1 MRLCTR
7 RPQVRRTWT
16 VELRPQQ
23 GGTVLYCALCAPRGR
38 ALAASAARPAVLSHL
53 AHHAR
58 RDVLPPHL
66 RTCQCH
72 ERGCRWHPRHRGCA
86 GPVLLVLAR
95 ERGGRLWRLAD
106 VCAACA
112 GATPGSAIVPDTAI
126 ASTPASPVAGPGSAG
141 AKRARLPGGAA
152 PAHRVRDMLSYLAT
166 ALPPDM
172 SAEGRLLALQCAL
185 RSNTSGQVHLAA
197 GLLRGMRLA
206 RDLALWDELED
217 ARWLRRL
224 PHPTEQTE
232 QRTAAAQLLDA
243 TVLTQE
249 PARRDRHRAADLAL
263 RAVSRPRLRALP
275 TADRLTALVLT
286 AHRSPG
292 TGRTSME
299 ADRLTRTCGLDQNM
313 LTATLDRLVSVNAVG
328 AWTFEPVTDD
338 VSWDPPHE
346 TSSRLVK

>member
-1 MRLCTR
+1 MRLCTL
-7 RPQVRRTWT
+7 RPQVRRAWT

-23 GGTVLYCALCAPRGR
+23 GKTVLYCALCAPRGH
-38 ALAASAARPAVLSHL
+38 ALAASAARPAVLAHL

-86 GPVLLVLAR
+86 GPVLLVLTR

-112 GATPGSAIVPDTAI
+112 GATPRSAIVPDTAI
-126 ASTPASPVAGPGSAG
+126 ATTAAKPDADPGSAG
-141 AKRARLPGGAA
+141 AQRVRLPSDAA
-152 PAHRVRDMLSYLAT
+152 PAHRVRDMLSYLAA

-206 RDLALWDELED
+206 RTLAPWDELED

-224 PHPTEQTE
+224 PHPTEQTGH
-232 QRTAAAQLLDA
+232 RTAAAQLLDA
-243 TVLTQE
+243 TVLTQA
-249 PARRDRHRAADLAL
+249 PARHDRHRAADWAL
-263 RAVSRPRLRALP
+263 RAGSQPRLRTLP
-275 TADRLTALVLT
+275 AATRLTALVLA
-286 AHRSPG
+286 AHHSPG
-292 TGRTSME
+292 AGRTSME
-299 ADRLTRTCGLDQNM
+299 AHHLTRTCGLDRST

-328 AWTFEPVTDD
+328 AWTFEPTTED
-338 VSWDPPHE
+338 VSWDQPDKTSPP
-346 TSSRLVK
+346 SVK

>member
-1 MRLCTR
+1 MRLCTL

-23 GGTVLYCALCAPRGR
+23 GKTVLYCALCAPRGH
-38 ALAASAARPAVLSHL
+38 ALAASAARPAVLAHL

-72 ERGCRWHPRHRGCA
+72 ERGCRWHPRHRGCS

-112 GATPGSAIVPDTAI
+112 GATPGSAVVPDTAI
-126 ASTPASPVAGPGSAG
+126 ASAPARPDTGSGSAG
-141 AKRARLPGGAA
+141 AQRARLPRGAA
-152 PAHRVRDMLSYLAT
+152 PAHRVRDMLSYLAA
-166 ALPPDM
+166 ALLPDM

-185 RSNTSGQVHLAA
+185 RSNTSGQVHLPA

-206 RDLALWDELED
+206 RTLAPWDELED
-217 ARWLRRL
+217 ARWLLRL
-224 PHPTEQTE
+224 PHPAEQTG
-232 QRTAAAQLLDA
+232 RTVTAQLLDA

-249 PARRDRHRAADLAL
+249 PARYDRNRAADWAL
-263 RAVSRPRLRALP
+263 RAVSRPRLRALRA
-275 TADRLTALVLT
+275 ADRLTALVL
-286 AHRSPG
+286 AALHSPG
-292 TGRTSME
+292 AGRTSME
-299 ADRLTRTCGLDQNM
+299 ADHLTRTCGLDRNT

-328 AWTFEPVTDD
+328 AWTFEPVTED
-338 VSWDPPHE
+338 VSWDPPHK
-346 TSSRLVK
+346 TSPL

>member
-1 MRLCTR
+1 MRLCTL

-23 GGTVLYCALCAPRGR
+23 GGTVLYCALCAPRGH
-38 ALAASAARPAVLSHL
+38 ALAASAARPAVLAHL

-86 GPVLLVLAR
+86 GPVLLVLTR

-112 GATPGSAIVPDTAI
+112 GATPGSAVVPDTAV
-126 ASTPASPVAGPGSAG
+126 ASTPARPDADPGSAE
-141 AKRARLPGGAA
+141 AQRVRLPGGAH
-152 PAHRVRDMLSYLAT
+152 PAHRVRDMLSYLA
-166 ALPPDM
+166 AAFPPEA

-185 RSNTSGQVHLAA
+185 RSNPSGQVHLPA

-206 RDLALWDELED
+206 RTHAPWDELED
-217 ARWLRRL
+217 AHWLRRL
-224 PHPTEQTE
+224 PHPTEQTGHG
-232 QRTAAAQLLDA
+232 TAAAQLLDA

-249 PARRDRHRAADLAL
+249 PARRDRHQAADWAL
-263 RAVSRPRLRALP
+263 RAVSQPRLRGLP
-275 TADRLTALVLT
+275 AADRLTALVLA
-286 AHRSPG
+286 AHHSPNP
-292 TGRTSME
+292 GRTSME
-299 ADRLTRTCGLDQNM
+299 ADHLTRACGLDRNK
-313 LTATLDRLVSVNAVG
+313 LTATLDRLVTVNAVG
-328 AWTFEPVTDD
+328 AWMFEPVTED
-338 VSWDPPHE
+338 VSWDPPDK

>member
-1 MRLCTR
+1 MRLCTL
-7 RPQVRRTWT
+7 RPPVRRTWT

-23 GGTVLYCALCAPRGR
+23 GTTVLYCALCAPRGH
-38 ALAASAARPAVLSHL
+38 ALAGAAARPAVLAHL

-106 VCAACA
+106 ACAACA

-126 ASTPASPVAGPGSAG
+126 TSTPARPDTGPSSAG
-141 AKRARLPGGAA
+141 ARRARLPDGAL
-152 PAHRVRDMLSYLAT
+152 PAHRVRDMLSYLAAT
-166 ALPPDM
+166 LPPDA

-185 RSNTSGQVHLAA
+185 RSNTSGQVHLPA

-206 RDLALWDELED
+206 RSLAPWDELED
-217 ARWLRRL
+217 ARWLHRL
-224 PHPTEQTE
+224 PHPTEQTGH
-232 QRTAAAQLLDA
+232 RTAAAQLLDV

-249 PARRDRHRAADLAL
+249 PARHDRHRAADWAL
-263 RAVSRPRLRALP
+263 RAVSQPRLRALP
-275 TADRLTALVLT
+275 ASDRLTSLVLT

-292 TGRTSME
+292 SCRTSME
-299 ADRLTRTCGLDQNM
+299 ADHLTRTCGLDQNT
-313 LTATLDRLVSVNAVG
+313 LTATLEV
-328 AWTFEPVTDD
+328 
-338 VSWDPPHE
+338 PP
-346 TSSRLVK
+346 RCGDG

>member
-1 MRLCTR
+1 MRLRTLR
-7 RPQVRRTWT
+7 RQVRRTWT

-23 GGTVLYCALCAPRGR
+23 GGTVLYCALCAPCGL
-38 ALAASAARPAVLSHL
+38 ALAGSAARPAVLAHL

-58 RDVLPPHL
+58 RDLLPPHL

-112 GATPGSAIVPDTAI
+112 GATPGSAVVPDTSI
-126 ASTPASPVAGPGSAG
+126 ASISARPDARSGSAE
-141 AKRARLPGGAA
+141 AKRATLPDGAP
-152 PAHRVRDMLSYLAT
+152 PAHRVRDMLSYLAAT
-166 ALPPDM
+166 LPPEA

-185 RSNTSGQVHLAA
+185 RSNTSGQVHLQA

-206 RDLALWDELED
+206 RTLAPWEELED

-224 PHPTEQTE
+224 PLSAEQMG

-249 PARRDRHRAADLAL
+249 PARHDRNRAADWAL
-263 RAVSRPRLRALP
+263 RAISRPRLRALP
-275 TADRLTALVLT
+275 AADRLTALLLT
-286 AHRSPG
+286 VHYTPDA
-292 TGRTSME
+292 GRTSME
-299 ADRLTRTCGLDQNM
+299 ADHLTRTCGLDRNT
-313 LTATLDRLVSVNAVG
+313 LTAALDRLLSVNAVG
-328 AWTFEPVTDD
+328 AWTFEPVTED
-338 VSWDPPHE
+338 VSWDPP
-346 TSSRLVK
+346 RK